1 MKNPILR
8 SMLWSA
14 ACLLL
19 TVSASSAKSP
29 ERTSG
34 YVGIRPLPRSAGES
48 KIDWMSGIGY
58 YDSLLRP
65 DDFTAKYTDVIKDY
79 RGAFATRKCFFEHY
93 LPLDRDWID
102 MNPETNPLILKIRSR
117 EKIGMEVEHI
127 LICREAELLGR
138 GEWGPFKEDSRILYQ
153 RDVDDYRKLFKLA
166 YKQGLTKHKNYKLIQ
181 MVTHASAFMEIPEAV
196 KIVKTMDGI
205 AYESHQFNRHWP
217 YETGWTRPEQLVKGA
232 RWTLDQ
238 GLEYIFY
245 YGSVRLQ
252 GVRPVHGFHRARLA
266 VPVLERGTP
275 ETPSEHALL
284 PQRISPCAWSQAAG
298 RTGVGPALLS
308 GHAQMADSG
317 NQGRQS
323 ANRFLKHK
331 KRTGKGKTAL
341 FPFPVPLS

>member
-138 GEWGPFKEDSRILYQ
+138 GKWGPFKEDSRILYQ

-205 AYESHQFNRHWP
+205 ALRIAPVQPALALRNRLDP
-217 YETGWTRPEQLVKGA
+217 AGATGQGCPVDAGSGA
-232 RWTLDQ
+232 GIHLLLRA
-238 GLEYIFY
+238 
-245 YGSVRLQ
+245 VRLQ

-266 VPVLERGTP
+266 VPVLGRGTP

-284 PQRISPCAWSQAAG
+284 PQRIFPMRMEPSG
-298 RTGVGPALLS
+298 RS
-308 GHAQMADSG
+308 DRS
-317 NQGRQS
+317 
-323 ANRFLKHK
+323 
-331 KRTGKGKTAL
+331 RTRTPIWACSNG
-341 FPFPVPLS
+341 

>member
-58 YDSLLRP
+58 SDSLLRP

-138 GEWGPFKEDSRILYQ
+138 GKWGPFKEDSRILYQ

-166 YKQGLTKHKNYKLIQ
+166 YKQGLTKHKN
-181 MVTHASAFMEIPEAV
+181 
-196 KIVKTMDGI
+196 
-205 AYESHQFNRHWP
+205 
-217 YETGWTRPEQLVKGA
+217 
-232 RWTLDQ
+232 
-238 GLEYIFY
+238 
-245 YGSVRLQ
+245 
-252 GVRPVHGFHRARLA
+252 
-266 VPVLERGTP
+266 
-275 ETPSEHALL
+275 
-284 PQRISPCAWSQAAG
+284 
-298 RTGVGPALLS
+298 
-308 GHAQMADSG
+308 
-317 NQGRQS
+317 
-323 ANRFLKHK
+323 
-331 KRTGKGKTAL
+331 
-341 FPFPVPLS
+341 

>member
-138 GEWGPFKEDSRILYQ
+138 GKWGPFKEDSRRLPETVQ
-153 RDVDDYRKLFKLA
+153 A
-166 YKQGLTKHKNYKLIQ
+166 GLQAGTDQTQELQ
-181 MVTHASAFMEIPEAV
+181 ADP
-196 KIVKTMDGI
+196 DGY
-205 AYESHQFNRHWP
+205 ACLR
-217 YETGWTRPEQLVKGA
+217 
-232 RWTLDQ
+232 
-238 GLEYIFY
+238 
-245 YGSVRLQ
+245 
-252 GVRPVHGFHRARLA
+252 VHGDPRSR
-266 VPVLERGTP
+266 E
-275 ETPSEHALL
+275 
-284 PQRISPCAWSQAAG
+284 
-298 RTGVGPALLS
+298 
-308 GHAQMADSG
+308 
-317 NQGRQS
+317 
-323 ANRFLKHK
+323 NR
-331 KRTGKGKTAL
+331 
-341 FPFPVPLS
+341 

>member
-138 GEWGPFKEDSRILYQ
+138 GKWGPFKEDSRILYQ

-217 YETGWTRPEQLVKGA
+217 YETGWTGRSNWSRVPGG
-232 RWTLDQ
+232 RW
-238 GLEYIFY
+238 I
-245 YGSVRLQ
+245 
-252 GVRPVHGFHRARLA
+252 
-266 VPVLERGTP
+266 RGWNTSS
-275 ETPSEHALL
+275 TTGRSSTRSSTST
-284 PQRISPCAWSQAAG
+284 RISSSATGCTGSGKRDSRNTIRTCTITSTHFPMRMEPSG
-298 RTGVGPALLS
+298 RS
-308 GHAQMADSG
+308 DRS
-317 NQGRQS
+317 
-323 ANRFLKHK
+323 
-331 KRTGKGKTAL
+331 RTRTPIWACSNG
-341 FPFPVPLS
+341 

>member
-138 GEWGPFKEDSRILYQ
+138 GKWGPFKEDSRILYQ

-181 MVTHASAFMEIPEAV
+181 MVTHASAFMEIPDKEFDQYTDFIERDWLYRFWKEGLPKHHPNMHYYLNAFPH
-196 KIVKTMDGI
+196 
-205 AYESHQFNRHWP
+205 AH
-217 YETGWTRPEQLVKGA
+217 GA
-232 RWTLDQ
+232 K
-238 GLEYIFY
+238 
-245 YGSVRLQ
+245 
-252 GVRPVHGFHRARLA
+252 RPVG
-266 VPVLERGTP
+266 P
-275 ETPSEHALL
+275 ESDPHSYLGMLKWLIQEIKGDN
-284 PQRISPCAWSQAAG
+284 PQI
-298 RTGVGPALLS
+298 
-308 GHAQMADSG
+308 DS
-317 NQGRQS
+317 
-323 ANRFLKHK
+323 
-331 KRTGKGKTAL
+331 
-341 FPFPVPLS
+341 

>member
-117 EKIGMEVEHI
+117 EKIGM
-127 LICREAELLGR
+127 
-138 GEWGPFKEDSRILYQ
+138 K
-153 RDVDDYRKLFKLA
+153 
-166 YKQGLTKHKNYKLIQ
+166 
-181 MVTHASAFMEIPEAV
+181 
-196 KIVKTMDGI
+196 
-205 AYESHQFNRHWP
+205 
-217 YETGWTRPEQLVKGA
+217 
-232 RWTLDQ
+232 
-238 GLEYIFY
+238 
-245 YGSVRLQ
+245 
-252 GVRPVHGFHRARLA
+252 
-266 VPVLERGTP
+266 
-275 ETPSEHALL
+275 
-284 PQRISPCAWSQAAG
+284 
-298 RTGVGPALLS
+298 
-308 GHAQMADSG
+308 
-317 NQGRQS
+317 
-323 ANRFLKHK
+323 
-331 KRTGKGKTAL
+331 
-341 FPFPVPLS
+341 

>member
-48 KIDWMSGIGY
+48 KIDWM
-58 YDSLLRP
+58 
-65 DDFTAKYTDVIKDY
+65 
-79 RGAFATRKCFFEHY
+79 
-93 LPLDRDWID
+93 ID

-138 GEWGPFKEDSRILYQ
+138 GKWGPFKEDSRILYQ

-245 YGSVRLQ
+245 YGPFVYKEFDQYTDFIERDWLYRFWKE
-252 GVRPVHGFHRARLA
+252 GLPKHHPNMHYYLNAFPHAHGAKRPVG
-266 VPVLERGTP
+266 P
-275 ETPSEHALL
+275 ESDPHSYLGMLKWLIQEIKGDN
-284 PQRISPCAWSQAAG
+284 PQI
-298 RTGVGPALLS
+298 
-308 GHAQMADSG
+308 DS
-317 NQGRQS
+317 
-323 ANRFLKHK
+323 
-331 KRTGKGKTAL
+331 
-341 FPFPVPLS
+341 